1 MENYHTDLHRHSTQT
16 SRTFAR
22 DYFLRAGIAIE
33 TEAFWEVDGQ
43 LALRLSAANDRN
55 TGKINITATPLS
67 PVRDGGS
74 LLLGTPIVEVV
85 TLSIG
90 LRDFQARALALGVN
104 VPTQLW
110 DDFTEIVRKL
120 YACHL
125 SADSLYTALDP
136 LVLTNNDLWI
146 AYGGVIEVDP
156 NAYYR
161 QPGAP
166 LPQIPLPPE
175 RINYVPLNGD
185 IVSVVNGA
193 GLGMLTADA
202 ITRFGG
208 VSAGMVDMSSGALLE
223 KLAPA
228 LTFAASLP
236 RVNIVVLNVFA
247 GMTHCDDIARAV
259 LRWND
264 DAPSVP
270 LIVRMAGY
278 DSEDGK
284 EILDKAARVN
294 LYTALDL
301 DDAARRAVHLA
312 NERKVEHGYLGE

>member
-1 MENYHTDLHRHSTQT
+1 MDNFQTELHKHTAQT

-33 TEAFWEVDGQ
+33 SEAFWEVEGQ
-43 LALRLSAANDRN
+43 LALRLSASNDRN
-55 TGKINITATPLS
+55 TGKVNLTAAPLS
-67 PVRDGGS
+67 PVRDGAS
-74 LLLGTPIVEVV
+74 LLIGTPIVESV

-104 VPTQLW
+104 VPTMLW
-110 DDFTEIVRKL
+110 DDFTDIVRKL

-125 SADSLYTALDP
+125 NADSLYTALDP
-136 LVLTNNDLWI
+136 LVLTNDDLWI

-156 NAYYR
+156 NAHFR

-166 LPQIPLPPE
+166 PPPMPLPPE
-175 RINYVPLNGD
+175 RINYVPLAGD

-202 ITRFGG
+202 VTRYGG
-208 VSAGMVDMSSGALLE
+208 VSAGMVDMSSGSLLE

-236 RVNIVVLNVFA
+236 RVNVVLLNLFA
-247 GMTHCDDIARAV
+247 GMTRCDDIARAV
-259 LRWND
+259 LQWM
-264 DAPSVP
+264 PTETSVP
-270 LIVRMAGY
+270 LIVRMSGY
-278 DSEDGK
+278 DNEEGK
-284 EILDKAARVN
+284 EILDKAARLT
-294 LYTALDL
+294 LYSAIDL
-301 DDAARRAVHLA
+301 EDAARRAVHLA
-312 NERKVEHGYLGE
+312 NERKVERGYPSE